1 MTDSAIDIAASDI
14 AGRSLALCVVG
25 PLPPPAGGMA
35 NQCQQLAA
43 LLRAEGMSV
52 EVVRNNADYRP
63 RWVGRI
69 PVLRAAFRL
78 VPYLARL
85 WFAVGRANVVHVL
98 ANSGLA
104 WHLFAA
110 PAVWIARARGVP
122 VIVNYRGGN
131 AERFLA
137 GTRGIVL
144 ATLRMAS
151 ARVTPSAF
159 LQGVFAKH
167 SLDALVVPNI
177 VDLSRFSPVAP
188 RTLGDAPHLLVARHL
203 EAIYDVATA
212 LRAFAVVRRQ
222 LREARLT
229 IAGSGPEKARLEA
242 LAAELGLT
250 AAVRFA
256 GPIDNADMPE
266 LLRSAD
272 CMLNASTIDNMP
284 VSILEAHASG
294 VPVISTDAGG
304 IRDMVHHGT
313 SALLVPV
320 GDAAA
325 MAAQA
330 LRVLTEPE
338 LRARLRTGGLERS
351 ERYAWSRVREQW
363 LHVYRGVRHGTR

>member
-167 SLDALVVPNI
+167 SLDALVVPTI